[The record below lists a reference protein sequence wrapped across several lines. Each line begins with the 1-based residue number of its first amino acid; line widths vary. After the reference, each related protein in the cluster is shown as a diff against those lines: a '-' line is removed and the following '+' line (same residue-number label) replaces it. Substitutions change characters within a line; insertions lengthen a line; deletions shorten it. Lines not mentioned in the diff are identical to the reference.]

1 MFSYSHTQQKR
12 DSLASKQL
20 LVFSDFVTNTGLCAK
35 ADSEPT
41 KSHPCGAGMSS
52 WDGCSEDAG
61 LYDFFCD
68 SFCKCKKKKK
78 KVAFE
83 TEELM
88 KLALQRLLIFHLL
101 TSPCSAWSPWGFPP
115 KNRQTNNNRVIQEQL
130 SSTSMYLSA
139 CAHIC
144 LPLGCFFMSH
154 G

>member
-1 MFSYSHTQQKR
+1 MPACMFSYSHTQQKR

-20 LVFSDFVTNTGLCAK
+20 LVFSAFVTHTGLCAK

-52 WDGCSEDAG
+52 WDGCW
-61 LYDFFCD
+61 
-68 SFCKCKKKKK
+68 
-78 KVAFE
+78 
-83 TEELM
+83 EELM

-115 KNRQTNNNRVIQEQL
+115 KNKQTNNNKVIQEQL

-139 CAHIC
+139 CAHVC

-154 G
+154 GKHSPMHTNFSVCYTVHAVRRV